1 MSCYS
6 PLQAFRTSGG
16 IAFHESARHENYG
29 PIELPCG
36 QCIGCR
42 IRRAQ
47 DWSLR
52 VMHEASCWP
61 ENCFVTLTYGRD
73 QLPAGSSLSHRDF
86 QLFMKRLRKH
96 FTDREVRFYM
106 CGEYGP
112 LNQRPHYHAC
122 LFNVDFRSDRVPS
135 GRSGSG
141 HVFYDSPLLSR
152 LWSHGRVSVQDLSRE
167 TALYTAGYITKKI
180 LGPNSERAYDQVDS
194 DGVVTPRRPEYAAMS
209 TRPGIGARWFLRF
222 SRDVYPHDFAI
233 GDGRRFAPPRYYDKL
248 MRRAKEDCMDDVEF
262 RRSERAREVAAENT
276 DERRKVRAA
285 VAAAGLSLSKRN
297 EDL

>member
-1 MSCYS
+1 
-6 PLQAFRTSGG
+6 
-16 IAFHESARHENYG
+16 
-29 PIELPCG
+29 
-36 QCIGCR
+36 
-42 IRRAQ
+42 
-47 DWSLR
+47 
-52 VMHEASCWP
+52 
-61 ENCFVTLTYGRD
+61 
-73 QLPAGSSLSHRDF
+73 
-86 QLFMKRLRKH
+86 MKRLRKH